1 MRLLQESL
9 FIVLLGYNR
18 AAACTLLPYMGVGSY
33 GSPPSPPRILA
44 DVASLVLGTGSCPHE
59 MSFNIIYLIPARSRS
74 HCKKWDF
81 SKIPFRQIKI
91 PPEHSRS
98 HGTKHNIYMLKHVM
112 VKFKETFVAAKYTR
126 KQQKLYPVNRLD
138 PSAF

>member
-59 MSFNIIYLIPARSRS
+59 MSFNIIYLIQARSRS
-74 HCKKWDF
+74 HCKNGTFRDPASSNQDPTRAF
-81 SKIPFRQIKI
+81 KIPWHKAQHLYAQTCHGKI
-91 PPEHSRS
+91 QGNLCSGEVY
-98 HGTKHNIYMLKHVM
+98 IYIYIFIYIYIILCII
-112 VKFKETFVAAKYTR
+112 
-126 KQQKLYPVNRLD
+126 
-138 PSAF
+138 